1 MFCVKSARV
10 LLFIVYLSILFTR
23 LGTYQ
28 GQWLRGLRHG
38 YGVRTSAPFGM
49 ASRFRPKSI
58 RSSMTS
64 LRSDAATGHHGGH
77 HGAVGASGGG
87 GGAGADPA
95 ADRDKRL
102 DDGRGGFVLK
112 SRSDEPPTRRR
123 SFSER
128 SSTIKK
134 TLFQVKSSFI
144 FSLSQEMIWNAGYY
158 CCGDVCVAAG
168 SALEEAAQHGRI
180 GEEGDVGVDPLH
192 GQLGFLDVHR
202 VVAVGTHGRL
212 SPHRLQRLFHCRG
225 KTQIS
230 ATFGSPIHLLEND
243 HIKEIHVKLFYTDE
257 RTRVDSVTCRLVDQ
271 QFRSNRPLQVGEPSG
286 SSNE

>member
-1 MFCVKSARV
+1 MSECALRFQVDGITQNFPYVS
-10 LLFIVYLSILFTR
+10 FISFLT

-49 ASRFRPKSI
+49 ASRFRPKSV

-64 LRSDAATGHHGGH
+64 LRSADVASGHHHHHGHH
-77 HGAVGASGGG
+77 HGAAASSSAAG

-112 SRSDEPPTRRR
+112 ARSDEPPARRR

-134 TLFQVKSSFI
+134 TLFQVS
-144 FSLSQEMIWNAGYY
+144 NANCITVPPKCRSGNAPRVHNDSRWGWK
-158 CCGDVCVAAG
+158 CFFF
-168 SALEEAAQHGRI
+168 AL
-180 GEEGDVGVDPLH
+180 
-192 GQLGFLDVHR
+192 
-202 VVAVGTHGRL
+202 
-212 SPHRLQRLFHCRG
+212 
-225 KTQIS
+225 
-230 ATFGSPIHLLEND
+230 
-243 HIKEIHVKLFYTDE
+243 
-257 RTRVDSVTCRLVDQ
+257 
-271 QFRSNRPLQVGEPSG
+271 
-286 SSNE
+286 